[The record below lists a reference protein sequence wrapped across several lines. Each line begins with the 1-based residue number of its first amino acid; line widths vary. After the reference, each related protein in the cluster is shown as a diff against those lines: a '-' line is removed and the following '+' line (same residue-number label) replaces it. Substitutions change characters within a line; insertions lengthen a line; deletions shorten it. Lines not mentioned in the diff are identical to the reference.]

1 MCKTFCNLLQN
12 DLFIDF
18 YLKENQK
25 NQTKGRQQFNE
36 MRYVSKSNCAQQG
49 YTHLPYQPVQPFA
62 ITQYQAA
69 QTGLSYSIRALQ
81 FSVQVRNQIPW
92 TQMCNLW
99 KGPQRVLYSRK
110 RFYAG
115 ILLFKQSTQFSIIR
129 VCFKCGKLD
138 QPQHFDKIYPPAF
151 FKKPSLQCSV
161 MRLYLLRQHLRLKRN
176 AEA

>member
-1 MCKTFCNLLQN
+1 LLQN

-69 QTGLSYSIRALQ
+69 QPGLSYSIRALQ
-81 FSVQVRNQIPW
+81 FSVQVRNQIP
-92 TQMCNLW
+92 
-99 KGPQRVLYSRK
+99 
-110 RFYAG
+110 
-115 ILLFKQSTQFSIIR
+115 
-129 VCFKCGKLD
+129 
-138 QPQHFDKIYPPAF
+138 
-151 FKKPSLQCSV
+151 
-161 MRLYLLRQHLRLKRN
+161 
-176 AEA
+176 